1 MKPAGDI
8 CSFAVLDPCLFVL
21 PGFGRSTG
29 SCRPAG
35 KTLTR
40 VTSTNCGLS
49 GHREYASPQWTTSGK
64 QGRKP
69 SNQGA
74 EEPEFVA
81 AVKKNGAPKAS
92 RKAVVSI
99 DQHPAVALCD
109 ISQNLDAFS
118 QDCGYA
124 LPDVLKTKVV
134 RCFRREMRAGFRF
147 EPGLFGRNKNERN
160 EESSLAESRRICTP
174 VPSQGLAPD
183 RQAPVQEHPRVLSG
197 RGADPLFNSW
207 MRCKCA
213 KQKGSRTAT
222 LEGSEDPEPK
232 GVESLSNRNRKLVR
246 KPSVKINTSALDDG
260 WSESGSSVAPSSVE
274 ENGVCGK
281 SCDRLCTPTT
291 SDASGTSPEV
301 VCQNNEA
308 GADDTTETCQ
318 RARAYFRKTI
328 FSCARTD
335 MPWPLISS
343 GLTRT
348 SQAAT
353 PACPALPA
361 DPSDTVNSPISTNQ
375 DAQSGCSSETLFSAP
390 EGPTAGP
397 TQRITHQNDEG
408 RDGFLTGGNGEQ
420 HGNISS
426 HSPDSTNVGFVL
438 SPNSLQAERQP
449 SPPSDGQRLRERASS
464 ADINSPG
471 TPPSPSAVI
480 LSDMERTCSLYSIS
494 PPSSCQP
501 SKVTSISL
509 AGLSSPFSMMEPI
522 ENHLFFSEDARMISC
537 SSSSSDSSLLL
548 PQDNRDFDEET
559 LSCPPVPLPHYERGT
574 TGDEDNAVHYLLYKT
589 CGEPDDAL
597 PTMLSPVTSPHRS
610 PWRSLLSWS
619 PGSSC
624 RMEHEEEDTDGHKS
638 PQLVNGNSRD
648 SGVDQGSGE
657 VLKTAPATEPQ
668 CSPSNQDGAERSV
681 PSTNASDALDEV
693 TAFKRDILL
702 VDVTQDD
709 AELFENL
716 PQTSLLKLGPVR
728 VSVQLKYKPLRT
740 AKKQQLNS
748 VELVQR

>member
-1 MKPAGDI
+1 MFLIKPAGDI
-8 CSFAVLDPCLFVL
+8 CSFAVLDPYLFVL
-21 PGFGRSTG
+21 SGFDRSTG

-35 KTLTR
+35 KSLIR
-40 VTSTNCGLS
+40 VASTNCGLS
-49 GHREYASPQWTTSGK
+49 GHREYASPQWATSVK
-64 QGRKP
+64 QGQKP

-109 ISQNLDAFS
+109 ISQNLDALS
-118 QDCGYA
+118 QDCSYA

-147 EPGLFGRNKNERN
+147 EPGLFGRNKNRN
-160 EESSLAESRRICTP
+160 EESALAESRRVCTP
-174 VPSQGLAPD
+174 VPTQGLAPD
-183 RQAPVQEHPRVLSG
+183 RQAPLQEHPRVLSS
-197 RGADPLFNSW
+197 RGADPFFNSW
-207 MRCKCA
+207 MRCKCT
-213 KQKGSRTAT
+213 KQKGSRTIT

-232 GVESLSNRNRKLVR
+232 GVESLPNRNRKLVR
-246 KPSVKINTSALDDG
+246 KPSVKINTSAFDDG
-260 WSESGSSVAPSSVE
+260 WSERESGSSVALSSVE

-281 SCDRLCTPTT
+281 SCDRMCTPTT
-291 SDASGTSPEV
+291 SDTSGTCPEV

-318 RARAYFRKTI
+318 RARAYFRETI

-335 MPWPLISS
+335 MPWPLLSS
-343 GLTRT
+343 GL
-348 SQAAT
+348 T

-375 DAQSGCSSETLFSAP
+375 DAQSGCSSETLFGAP

-408 RDGFLTGGNGEQ
+408 RDWFLRGGKGEQ

-426 HSPDSTNVGFVL
+426 HSPDSTNPTFVL
-438 SPNSLQAERQP
+438 SPNSLQATTQP
-449 SPPSDGQRLRERASS
+449 IPPSDGQRLHERESS

-471 TPPSPSAVI
+471 TPPYPSAVI
-480 LSDMERTCSLYSIS
+480 LSDMERTSSLYSIS

-522 ENHLFFSEDARMISC
+522 ENHLFFSEDARMMSC
-537 SSSSSDSSLLL
+537 YSSSSDSSLLL

-574 TGDEDNAVHYLLYKT
+574 TGDENNAVHYLLYKT
-589 CGEPDDAL
+589 CEETDDAL
-597 PTMLSPVTSPHRS
+597 PPMLSPVTSPHRR

-619 PGSSC
+619 PGTSC
-624 RMEHEEEDTDGHKS
+624 RMEHEEEGTDSHKS

-648 SGVDQGSGE
+648 FGVDQGSGE
-657 VLKTAPATEPQ
+657 VLKTAPPTEPQ
-668 CSPSNQDGAERSV
+668 CSPSDQGGAERSD
-681 PSTNASDALDEV
+681 PSTNASDTLDEV

-728 VSVQLKYKPLRT
+728 VSVQLKCKPLRT
-740 AKKQQLNS
+740 AKKLNS